1 MKHLK
6 RNIRGASM
14 VLLSLFMLLTAYFY
28 YNLFLYSDRWFSN
41 PNNARVRV
49 DMDNPHIIPGSIM
62 DRNQTVL
69 VETKSFAEKNGSITY
84 YRHYNKD
91 SKYAAHVIGS
101 RQYGIGAEVLYIKY
115 LLGYDNNLF
124 ERIYQ

>member
-49 DMDNPHIIPGSIM
+49 DMDNPILYPAALWTEIRPYLWKLSLLLKK
-62 DRNQTVL
+62 TVP
-69 VETKSFAEKNGSITY
+69 
-84 YRHYNKD
+84 
-91 SKYAAHVIGS
+91 
-101 RQYGIGAEVLYIKY
+101 
-115 LLGYDNNLF
+115 
-124 ERIYQ
+124 

>member
-1 MKHLK
+1 
-6 RNIRGASM
+6 
-14 VLLSLFMLLTAYFY
+14 
-28 YNLFLYSDRWFSN
+28 
-41 PNNARVRV
+41 
-49 DMDNPHIIPGSIM
+49 M

-124 ERIYQ
+124 ERIYQKAFWIRNKATMLFLLLTCNYKNI